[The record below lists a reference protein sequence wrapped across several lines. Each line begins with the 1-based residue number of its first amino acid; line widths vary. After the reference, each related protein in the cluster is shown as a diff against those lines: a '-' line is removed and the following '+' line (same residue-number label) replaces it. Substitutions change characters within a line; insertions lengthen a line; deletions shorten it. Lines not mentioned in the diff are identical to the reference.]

1 MPSGYDAFVMHE
13 RGRWQRLGLLM
24 VVALLTVTT
33 FATVVH
39 RHIGAD
45 EQGCVLCHARHDPGI
60 ESPAASL
67 LAAPCCRRSSLVVAE
82 FQFISR
88 DSIPLRPGRAPPSSF

>member
-1 MPSGYDAFVMHE
+1 MPSGYVASVMHD

-24 VVALLTVTT
+24 VVAILTVTT

-67 LAAPCCRRSSLVVAE
+67 LAAPVVADRPLVIAE

-88 DSIPLRPGRAPPSSF
+88 DTIPLRPGRAPPSSF

>member
-1 MPSGYDAFVMHE
+1 MHE

-24 VVALLTVTT
+24 VVAILTVTT

-67 LAAPCCRRSSLVVAE
+67 PAAPVAVDRPLVVAE

>member
-1 MPSGYDAFVMHE
+1 MPSGYDAPVMHE

-24 VVALLTVTT
+24 VVAILTVTT

-39 RHIGAD
+39 RHIGVD

-60 ESPAASL
+60 ESPAGSL
-67 LAAPCCRRSSLVVAE
+67 LPGPVVANCPLLIADLKFVSSE
-82 FQFISR
+82 SVR
-88 DSIPLRPGRAPPSSF
+88 LRPGRAPPSSF

>member
-1 MPSGYDAFVMHE
+1 MPFRYDASVMHE

-45 EQGCVLCHARHDPGI
+45 DQGCVLCHARHDPGI
-60 ESPAASL
+60 ENPSASL
-67 LAAPCCRRSSLVVAE
+67 LAAPFVEDRPLVVTE

-88 DSIPLRPGRAPPSSF
+88 DSVPLRPGRAPPSSF

>member
-1 MPSGYDAFVMHE
+1 MPTGYDAFVMHE

-24 VVALLTVTT
+24 VVAILTVTT

-39 RHIGAD
+39 RHIGPD

-67 LAAPCCRRSSLVVAE
+67 LGAPVVADRPFVIAE
-82 FQFISR
+82 IRFISR
-88 DSIPLRPGRAPPSSF
+88 DSVPLRPGRAPPSCF